1 VSALLGVSRD
11 ARRATE
17 HTSDLYAR
25 HGQRVYSFCLS
36 RLRNREEAQDAAQT
50 AFLYALGSLKRGVVP
65 RNELAWLLT
74 IADNV
79 CRSTRRTAGRR
90 VAHVTNTDV
99 DELEAAAT
107 SMNAETR
114 EEIAALRAALEQ
126 LPDRQRKAILLREWQ
141 GLSYADIAEQLDL
154 TLGAVETLL
163 FRARSSL
170 MRHLRGPRARLGL
183 LDLASAGSLLR
194 AVLGGTAAKVA
205 VGAATLAVVA
215 APVVEHELATPAA
228 RADRVPV
235 VQLAHRTAAHAAA
248 AAAPRA
254 RHESVRARASAPRRA
269 AHAGRSAV
277 VSMRRA
283 VRPAA
288 PATSTPAPAPAP
300 AATSPAPSPTAPSED
315 VTVPAPSPPPVA
327 QPTTPAVPVTPP
339 VTIPP
344 ISLPPVTLPPVT
356 LPRVQLPPVVRELPL
371 P

>member
-107 SMNAETR
+107 SLNAETR
-114 EEIAALRAALEQ
+114 EEIAALRNALEQ

-163 FRARSSL
+163 FRARGSL
-170 MRHLRGPRARLGL
+170 MRQLRGPRARLGL

-194 AVLGGTAAKVA
+194 SVLGGTAGKVA
-205 VGAATLAVVA
+205 VGAATLAVVTV
-215 APVVEHELATPAA
+215 PVVEHELATPVA

-235 VQLAHRTAAHAAA
+235 VQLAHRTAPHT
-248 AAAPRA
+248 APRA
-254 RHESVRARASAPRRA
+254 RHEADRARASAPRLA
-269 AHAGRSAV
+269 AHSGRSAV
-277 VSMRRA
+277 ATRRT

-288 PATSTPAPAPAP
+288 PPTSTPAPTTAPP
-300 AATSPAPSPTAPSED
+300 PTAPSED
-315 VTVPAPSPPPVA
+315 VAAPAPSPPAVV

-339 VTIPP
+339 ISLPP
-344 ISLPPVTLPPVT
+344 ATLPPVTLPPV
-356 LPRVQLPPVVRELPL
+356 QLPPIVRDLPL